1 MAITAIAELS
11 DVKNYLRIPL
21 TNTIDDAILTDV
33 FMPAAQQAVERE
45 IGHVVKKVIRAER
58 HDGGKAEVWLRQ
70 LPVLYV
76 ENVQEGWGYYN
87 WNLDDQEVNTQPAL
101 SIWAYSLD
109 RPQQGLLTRRGPGNV
124 LYPFVWGR
132 NNIRVDYVVGR
143 TEMPS
148 NAVLVFCE
156 LIGYW
161 YRQSQLRT
169 TNQVAA
175 AFNPSILDTN
185 YSRTTG
191 EESVNM
197 GVPESIIEL
206 LKPDRRRPVI
216 G

>member
-1 MAITAIAELS
+1 MAITAIAELA
-11 DVKNYLRIPL
+11 DVKTYLRIPQ
-21 TNTIDDAILTDV
+21 TNTIDDQVLTDV
-33 FMPAAQQAVERE
+33 FMPAAQQVVERE
-45 IGHVVKKVIRAER
+45 IGHIVKKTIRGER
-58 HDGGKAEVWLRQ
+58 YDGGGSEIYLRN
-70 LPVLYV
+70 LPVLYI

-109 RPQQGLLTRRGPGNV
+109 IPQEGLVSRRGPGNV

-143 TEMPS
+143 EVMPQ
-148 NAVLVFCE
+148 NAVLAFCE
-156 LIGYW
+156 LVGWW

-169 TNQVAA
+169 SVQPSAG
-175 AFNPSILDTN
+175 FNPSMLDQN

-206 LKPDRRRPVI
+206 LKPNRRRPII